1 MEKINDVI
9 KRAVSRRS
17 FIASA
22 GTAAA
27 ASVIIGCSDS
37 TPATVTPPT
46 TTTPSATVT
55 DADILNF
62 ALNLEY
68 LEAEFYLRA
77 ATGSGLSA
85 TDAGSAAAAVT
96 GGTQVSFSSTAIASY
111 ANQIAQDELN
121 HVRFLR
127 SAITSAGATPV
138 SRPAIDFTN
147 AFNALAVAAGVVP
160 SGGTFNPFSSTD
172 AFLIGAFVFEDVGV
186 TAYSG
191 AAPLITD
198 KNILSAA
205 AGIQAVE
212 AYHAAEIR
220 TILVG
225 RAATS
230 NDQTYVGYANK
241 VSALRGTLGG
251 GNETTLSVNSI
262 VAADATNA
270 IGFSRSTDQVLHI
283 VYAAGAGVQTKGGFF
298 PSGLNGKITATA
310 S

>member
-1 MEKINDVI
+1 MDIQKTIG
-9 KRAVSRRS
+9 RSLSRRG
-17 FIASA
+17 FIAGA

-27 ASVIIGCSDS
+27 ASLVGCSDDGPT
-37 TPATVTPPT
+37 TPTPPT
-46 TTTPSATVT
+46 TPTTPTIT

-85 TDAGSAAAAVT
+85 TDAGGTSAGSVA
-96 GGTQVSFSSTAIASY
+96 GGTQVMFGSTALANY
-111 ANQIAQDELN
+111 ANEIAQDELN

-127 SAITSAGATPV
+127 SALTSAGATPV
-138 SRPAIDFTN
+138 VRPQIDFTN
-147 AFNALAVAAGVVP
+147 AFSALAVAAGIVP
-160 SGGTFNPFSSTD
+160 AGGTFNPFSSQN
-172 AFLIGAFVFEDVGV
+172 AFLVGAFVFEDVGV

-191 AAPLITD
+191 AAPLLTS
-198 KNILSAA
+198 KSILSAA

-220 TILVG
+220 TLLVG
-225 RAATS
+225 MAATS

-241 VSALRGTLGG
+241 VSTLRGMLGG
-251 GNETTLSVNSI
+251 GNETMLSSSTI
-262 VAADATNA
+262 VAADTTNA

-283 VYAAGAGVQTKGGFF
+283 VYAMGAGVQTKGGFF
-298 PSGLNGKITATA
+298 PAGLNGTITATA